1 MAPLSP
7 SSRDLSAHTL
17 SPADRTRREVLT
29 AQLLERIQQT
39 SDAAERRQ
47 LAEEVFDMHL
57 EVALSIAHRYRD
69 RGADL
74 DDLEQAACLGLVN
87 AIRRYRPDAA
97 TPFIGF
103 AIPTIRGELK
113 RYFRDYAWTIRI
125 PRRLQEIQWLIA
137 ARGPRLKQELNREPT
152 RAELAACLEIDL
164 AEVDRALAA
173 KGCFNVLSL
182 DQPLDPAGNLTL
194 ADLVAGDQD
203 VTLGRFEEV
212 DQLQPVLDDLGPR
225 ERRILELRF
234 VEGWTQAEI
243 GADIGVSQMQ
253 VSRILGRIL
262 DDLREQLLRSEAA

>member
-1 MAPLSP
+1 MASLSP

-47 LAEEVFDMHL
+47 LVEEVFDMHL

>member
-1 MAPLSP
+1 VAPLSP
-7 SSRDLSAHTL
+7 SLRDLSARTL
-17 SPADRTRREVLT
+17 SPVDRVRRETLT
-29 AQLLERIQQT
+29 SQLLERSRRT
-39 SDAAERRQ
+39 ADAAERRR
-47 LAEEVFDMHL
+47 LVEEVFDLHL

-69 RGADL
+69 RGVDL

-87 AIRRYRPDAA
+87 AIRRYRPDAE

-113 RYFRDYAWTIRI
+113 RYFRDHAWTIRI
-125 PRRLQEIQWLIA
+125 PRRLQEIQWHIA
-137 ARGPRLKQELNREPT
+137 ARGAVIKQELNREPT
-152 RAELAACLEIDL
+152 PAELAAYLQIDL

-182 DQPLDPAGNLTL
+182 DQPLDPAGNRTL
-194 ADLVAGDQD
+194 ADLVAGDED
-203 VTLGRFEEV
+203 VTLGKFEHV
-212 DQLQPVLDDLGPR
+212 DQLQPVLDELGPR
-225 ERRILELRF
+225 ERRILQLRF

-253 VSRILGRIL
+253 VSRLLGRIL

>member
-1 MAPLSP
+1 VAPLSA
-7 SSRDLSAHTL
+7 SANELSAHSL
-17 SPADRTRREVLT
+17 SPADRARREVLT
-29 AQLLERIQQT
+29 GQLLERLQRT
-39 SDAAERRQ
+39 DDAAERRR
-47 LAEEVFDMHL
+47 LIEEVFDLHL
-57 EVALSIAHRYRD
+57 EIAVSLAHRYRD

-87 AIRRYRPDAA
+87 AIRRFRPDAG

-137 ARGPRLKQELNREPT
+137 VRGPRLKQELNREPT
-152 RAELAACLEIDL
+152 RTELATYLELDV
-164 AEVDRALAA
+164 AEVDRALGA

-182 DQPLDPAGNLTL
+182 DQPLDPSGNLTL
-194 ADLVAGDQD
+194 ADLVAEADD
-203 VTLGRFEEV
+203 VTLDRFEEV
-212 DQLQPVLDDLGPR
+212 DLLQPVLDDLGPR
-225 ERRILELRF
+225 DRRILQLRF

-262 DDLREQLLRSEAA
+262 DELREQLVRSQAA